1 MTQAEGAAAVL
12 DKIHSSAGRC
22 SRSFFCMC
30 GTSGTFYAI
39 CNKNANINV
48 FSYLFVVPHFSNI
61 YISLLMQNKRL
72 FKFISRR
79 IHIQT
84 HMADR
89 FW

>member
-22 SRSFFCMC
+22 SGSFFCMC

-48 FSYLFVVPHFSNI
+48 FSYLFVVPPFSNI
-61 YISLLMQNKRL
+61 YI
-72 FKFISRR
+72 
-79 IHIQT
+79 
-84 HMADR
+84 
-89 FW
+89 